1 MRWEVLDKNQLTD
14 ALAQYREAQSMKLLS
29 LFRNA
34 GIADVE
40 AIAALLGAGQT
51 YLLLRAKTAD
61 VYNGLELKKN
71 QDWKRVE
78 EAIRLLVGLAFTS
91 TAKARQLARTR

>member
-1 MRWEVLDKNQLTD
+1 MRWEILERNELTD
-14 ALAQYREAQSMKLLS
+14 ALANYREGQSMKLLS
-29 LFRNA
+29 LFRDQ
-34 GIADVE
+34 GSADVQ

-61 VYNGLELKKN
+61 VYNGLQLKKD

-78 EAIRLLVGLAFTS
+78 EAIRLLVRLFIGTDTS
-91 TAKARQLARTR
+91 TTTT